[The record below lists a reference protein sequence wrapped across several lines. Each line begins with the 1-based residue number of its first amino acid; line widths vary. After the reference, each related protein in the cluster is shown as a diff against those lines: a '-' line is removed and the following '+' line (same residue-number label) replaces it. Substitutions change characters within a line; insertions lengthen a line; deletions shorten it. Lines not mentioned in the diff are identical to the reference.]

1 MDTRRSEERGY
12 TLIELLVTVTL
23 MAIAFGA
30 VFGGLGLFFK
40 IQATQRANAQID
52 TEIRNYA
59 ERLLDQPYVDCATT
73 SSYSAATQPTGYTTT
88 VTLTYWDGKL
98 PAGYGSSCTKD
109 LGVQQIT
116 IKLSNSRGDFGTLT
130 LGKSR

>member
-1 MDTRRSEERGY
+1 MDARRSHDQGY
-12 TLIELLVTVTL
+12 TLIELLVTITL
-23 MAIAFGA
+23 MAVAFGA

-59 ERLLDQPYVDCATT
+59 ERLLDQKYVDCATPT
-73 SSYSAATQPTGYTTT
+73 SYSAATKPTGYTTT
-88 VTLTYWDGKL
+88 VTLSYWDGKL
-98 PAGYGSSCTKD
+98 PAGFGSTCTTD
-109 LGVQQIT
+109 LGLQQIT
-116 IKLSNSRGDFGTLT
+116 IKLSNSRGDFGTLV

>member
-40 IQATQRANAQID
+40 IQSTQRANATID

-73 SSYSAATQPTGYTTT
+73 SSYSAASQPTGLTTT

-98 PAGYGSSCTKD
+98 PAAFGKTCAKD
-109 LGVQQIT
+109 LGLQQIT
-116 IKLSNSRGDFGTLT
+116 ITLSNSRGDSGSLT

>member
-1 MDTRRSEERGY
+1 MDTQRSEERGY

-23 MAIAFGA
+23 MAVAFGA

-88 VTLTYWDGKL
+88 VTLAYWDGKL
-98 PAGYGSSCTKD
+98 PAGFAATCTKD
-109 LGVQQIT
+109 LGVQQVTIT
-116 IKLSNSRGDFGTLT
+116 LTDPRGETGTLQI
-130 LGKSR
+130 GKSK

>member
-40 IQATQRANAQID
+40 IQSTQRANAAID

-73 SSYSAATQPTGYTTT
+73 ASYTAATQPTGYTTT

-98 PAGYGSSCTKD
+98 PAGYGSTCTTD
-109 LGVQQIT
+109 LGLQQIT